1 VSEAALVQA
10 LENMEASDSAPLV
23 AALGDLR
30 QVISACS
37 FALSAEQTPERR
49 RSRDQLRR
57 EIDALIARVR
67 AMGSP
72 LLVVVGGVTGS
83 GKSTI
88 VNTLVGRAVSRTGV
102 IRPTTANPVLI
113 VHPVDAHWFTD
124 DRILSDFVRVE
135 LEGAV
140 TRLQDDRDDTARLQL
155 IRDEDIP
162 LGLALVDAPD
172 IDSLSARNRAI
183 ADALL
188 DAADVWLW
196 TTSAAK
202 YADDESMR
210 YLARAAARRTAL
222 AVALTRVDPEH
233 VEELTD
239 DFRAKLVEHATLE
252 PELFSVP
259 TARVIDERLP
269 RPAIGSI
276 ERWLRE
282 LSGPLVRRS
291 RRRQTIEGALDVMS
305 SDVAGLIAWVENE
318 NEILHVLNEVI
329 NRTVAQSRHEF
340 SRALDDGRA
349 MRDEVLLRW
358 NRFAGSSGMIALVE
372 RAGERASAWARTLMT
387 SLNGDRA
394 EEELEVREAVA
405 NDVTSLATQL
415 LELASGRIVHD
426 WGTVPAGRELLEANP
441 ELAEAPADLDA
452 RAQKTVGE
460 WQATVVQLVET
471 KGAQRRLRARWLTAV
486 VNATATGAII
496 ATLAQTGG
504 LTGAEAGIATAAG
517 AANQAL
523 LTKVLGAANLRWLV
537 TSARTD
543 LEKRFTELVAVH
555 RRRFT
560 EVLAAAAPSP
570 KLIDQLNER
579 AEAVQ
584 RVRSCLN

>member
-1 VSEAALVQA
+1 
-10 LENMEASDSAPLV
+10 MEASDTTPLV
-23 AALGDLR
+23 TALGDLR

-37 FALSAEQTPERR
+37 FDLSSDRTDERR
-49 RSRDQLRR
+49 RERDQLRR
-57 EIDALIARVR
+57 EIEALIARIR

-124 DRILSDFVRVE
+124 DRIMSDFVRVE

-140 TRLQDDRDDTARLQL
+140 TRIHDDSDDTARLQL
-155 IRDEDIP
+155 VRDEDIP

-172 IDSLSARNRAI
+172 IDSLSARNRII

-233 VEELTD
+233 VEELTS

-252 PELFSVP
+252 PELFTVQ

-269 RPAIGSI
+269 LPAIGSI

-291 RRRQTIEGALDVMS
+291 RRRQTIEGALDVMTA
-305 SDVAGLIAWVENE
+305 DVAGLITWVELE
-318 NEILHVLNEVI
+318 NETVKVLNQVV

-340 SRALDDGRA
+340 GRALDDGRA

-372 RAGERASAWARTLMT
+372 RAGERASAWARTLVNSM
-387 SLNGDRA
+387 GGERA
-394 EEELEVREAVA
+394 EEEEEVRQAVA
-405 NDVTSLATQL
+405 SDVVSLATQL
-415 LELASGRIVHD
+415 LELASGRIVHE
-426 WGTVPAGRELLEANP
+426 WGTVPAGRDLLEAHP
-441 ELAEAPADLDA
+441 ELAEAPPDLEA
-452 RAQKTVGE
+452 RAEKSINE
-460 WQATVVQLVET
+460 WQTTVVQLVET
-471 KGAQRRLRARWLTAV
+471 KGARRRVRARWLSAV

-504 LTGAEAGIATAAG
+504 VTGAEAGIAAAAG

-537 TSARTD
+537 TTARSD
-543 LEKRFTELVAVH
+543 LEKRFTELVAIH

-570 KLIDQLNER
+570 KLIDQLRER
-579 AEAVQ
+579 ADAVQ
-584 RVRSCLN
+584 KVRSCLN

>member
-1 VSEAALVQA
+1 
-10 LENMEASDSAPLV
+10 MEASDTTPLV
-23 AALGDLR
+23 TALGDLR

-37 FALSAEQTPERR
+37 FDLSSDRTDERR
-49 RSRDQLRR
+49 RERDQLRR
-57 EIDALIARVR
+57 EIEALIARIR

-124 DRILSDFVRVE
+124 DRIMSDFVRVE

-140 TRLQDDRDDTARLQL
+140 TRMHGDSEDAARLQL

-172 IDSLSARNRAI
+172 IDSLSARNRMI

-196 TTSAAK
+196 TTSGAK

-233 VEELTD
+233 VEELTA
-239 DFRAKLVEHATLE
+239 DFRAKLVEHAALE
-252 PELFSVP
+252 PELFTVQ

-269 RPAIGSI
+269 LPAIGSI

-291 RRRQTIEGALDVMS
+291 RRRQTIEGALDVMTA
-305 SDVAGLIAWVENE
+305 DVAGLITWVELE
-318 NEILHVLNEVI
+318 NETVKVLNEVV

-340 SRALDDGRA
+340 GRALDDGRA

-372 RAGERASAWARTLMT
+372 RAGERASAWARTLVNSM
-387 SLNGDRA
+387 GGERA
-394 EEELEVREAVA
+394 EEEEEVRQAVA
-405 NDVTSLATQL
+405 SDVVSLATQL

-426 WGTVPAGRELLEANP
+426 WGTVPAGRDLLEAHP
-441 ELAEAPADLDA
+441 ELAEAPPDLEA
-452 RAQKTVGE
+452 RAEKSINE
-460 WQATVVQLVET
+460 WQTTVVQLVET
-471 KGAQRRLRARWLTAV
+471 KGARRRVRARWLSAV

-504 LTGAEAGIATAAG
+504 VTGAEAGIAAAAG

-537 TSARTD
+537 TTARSD

-570 KLIDQLNER
+570 KLIDQLRER
-579 AEAVQ
+579 ADAVQ
-584 RVRSCLN
+584 KVRSCLN

>member
-1 VSEAALVQA
+1 
-10 LENMEASDSAPLV
+10 MEDSDTAPLV
-23 AALGDLR
+23 TALSDLR
-30 QVISACS
+30 QVISACA
-37 FALSAEQTPERR
+37 FALSADQTPRR
-49 RSRDQLRR
+49 RRERDQLRR
-57 EIDALIARVR
+57 ELEALVARVR
-67 AMGSP
+67 SMGSP

-140 TRLQDDRDDTARLQL
+140 TRLESDGEHAARLQL

-183 ADALL
+183 SDALL
-188 DAADVWLW
+188 AAADVWLW

-210 YLARAAARRTAL
+210 YLARGAVRRTAL
-222 AVALTRVDPEH
+222 AVALTRVDPEY
-233 VEELTD
+233 VNELTS
-239 DFRAKLVEHATLE
+239 DFRGKLVDHAALE
-252 PELFSVP
+252 PELFTVP

-291 RRRQTIEGALDVMS
+291 RRRQTIEGALDVMTA
-305 SDVAGLIAWVENE
+305 DVDRLIAWVENE
-318 NEILHVLNEVI
+318 NETVHVLSEVI

-340 SRALDDGRA
+340 GRALDDGRA

-358 NRFAGSSGMIALVE
+358 NRFAGSSGMVALVE
-372 RAGERASAWARTLMT
+372 RAGERASAWARTLM
-387 SLNGDRA
+387 SSMGGERA
-394 EEELEVREAVA
+394 EEEAQVRDAVA
-405 NDVTSLATQL
+405 SDVTSLATQL

-426 WGTVPAGRELLEANP
+426 WGTIPAGRDLLEDNP
-441 ELAEAPADLDA
+441 ELAQAPPDLETHT
-452 RAQKTVGE
+452 KTTVSE
-460 WQATVVQLVET
+460 WQATVVKLVET
-471 KGAQRRLRARWLTAV
+471 KGAQRRFRARWVSAI

-523 LTKVLGAANLRWLV
+523 LTKMLGAANLRWLI
-537 TSARTD
+537 SNARSD
-543 LEKRFTELVAVH
+543 LERRFTELVAVH

-560 EVLAAAAPSP
+560 EVLAASAPSP
-570 KLIDQLNER
+570 KLIEQLHER
-579 AEAVQ
+579 ADAVQ
-584 RVRSCLN
+584 KVRSCLN

>member
-1 VSEAALVQA
+1 
-10 LENMEASDSAPLV
+10 MEASDTTPLV
-23 AALGDLR
+23 TALGDLR

-37 FALSAEQTPERR
+37 FDLSSDRTDERR
-49 RSRDQLRR
+49 RERDQLRR
-57 EIDALIARVR
+57 EIEALVARIR

-124 DRILSDFVRVE
+124 DRIMSDFVRVE

-140 TRLQDDRDDTARLQL
+140 TRIHGDSDDTARLQL
-155 IRDEDIP
+155 VRDEDIP

-172 IDSLSARNRAI
+172 IDSLSARNRMI

-233 VEELTD
+233 VEELTS
-239 DFRAKLVEHATLE
+239 DFRAKLVEHAALE
-252 PELFSVP
+252 PELFTVQ

-269 RPAIGSI
+269 LPAIGSI

-291 RRRQTIEGALDVMS
+291 RRRQTIEGALDVMTA
-305 SDVAGLIAWVENE
+305 DVAGLITWVELE
-318 NEILHVLNEVI
+318 NETVKVLNDVV

-340 SRALDDGRA
+340 GRALDDGRA

-372 RAGERASAWARTLMT
+372 RAGERASAWARTLVNSM
-387 SLNGDRA
+387 GGERA
-394 EEELEVREAVA
+394 EEEEEVRQAVA
-405 NDVTSLATQL
+405 SDVVSLATQL
-415 LELASGRIVHD
+415 LELASGRIVHE
-426 WGTVPAGRELLEANP
+426 WGTVPAGRDLLEAHP
-441 ELAEAPADLDA
+441 ELAEAPADLEA
-452 RAQKTVGE
+452 RADKSINE
-460 WQATVVQLVET
+460 WQTTVVQLVET
-471 KGAQRRLRARWLTAV
+471 KGARRRVRARWLSAV

-504 LTGAEAGIATAAG
+504 VTGAEAGIAAAAG

-537 TSARTD
+537 TTARSD
-543 LEKRFTELVAVH
+543 LEKRFTELVAIH

-570 KLIDQLNER
+570 KLIDQLRER
-579 AEAVQ
+579 ADAVQ
-584 RVRSCLN
+584 KVRSCLN

>member
-1 VSEAALVQA
+1 
-10 LENMEASDSAPLV
+10 MDASDTTPLV
-23 AALGDLR
+23 TALGDLR
-30 QVISACS
+30 QVIAACR
-37 FALSAEQTPERR
+37 FALSAERTDERR
-49 RSRDQLRR
+49 RDRDQLRR
-57 EIDALIARVR
+57 EIEALVARIR
-67 AMGSP
+67 AMSSP

-88 VNTLVGRAVSRTGV
+88 VNTIVGRAVSRTGV

-140 TRLQDDRDDTARLQL
+140 TRLDDDSSDAARLQL

-172 IDSLSARNRAI
+172 IDSISARNRAI

-196 TTSAAK
+196 TTSGSK

-210 YLARAAARRTAL
+210 YLSRAAARRTAL

-233 VEELTD
+233 VDELMT
-239 DFRAKLVEHATLE
+239 DFRTKLAEHASLE
-252 PELFSVP
+252 PELFTVP
-259 TARVIDERLP
+259 NARVIEERLP
-269 RPAIGSI
+269 LPAVGAI

-291 RRRQTIEGALDVMS
+291 RRRQTIEGALDVMTD
-305 SDVAGLIAWVENE
+305 DVTRLMAWVEHE
-318 NEILHVLNEVI
+318 NATVKVLNDVV
-329 NRTVAQSRHEF
+329 NRTAAQTRHEF
-340 SRALDDGRA
+340 GRALDDGRA

-358 NRFAGSSGMIALVE
+358 NRFAGSSGMLALVE
-372 RAGERASAWARTLMT
+372 RAGERATAWARTLM
-387 SLNGDRA
+387 SSAGGDRA
-394 EEELEVREAVA
+394 DVEEEVREAVA
-405 NDVTSLATQL
+405 SDVVSLACQL
-415 LELASGRIVHD
+415 LELASGRIVNE
-426 WGTVPAGRELLEANP
+426 WGTVPAGRDLLDAHP
-441 ELAEAPADLDA
+441 ELAETPGDLYT
-452 RAQKTVGE
+452 RAQKSINE
-460 WQATVVQLVET
+460 WQSTVVRLVET
-471 KGAQRRLRARWLTAV
+471 KGAQRRVRARWLSAV

-504 LTGAEAGIATAAG
+504 VTGTEAGIAAAAG

-537 TSARTD
+537 TNARSD
-543 LEKRFTELVAVH
+543 LEKRFTDLVAVH

-560 EVLAAAAPSP
+560 EVLAAAAPPP
-570 KLIDQLNER
+570 KLIEQLRER
-579 AEAVQ
+579 ADAVQ
-584 RVRSCLN
+584 KVRSCLN

>member
-1 VSEAALVQA
+1 
-10 LENMEASDSAPLV
+10 MEASDTTPLV
-23 AALGDLR
+23 TALGDLR

-37 FALSAEQTPERR
+37 FELSSDRTEQRR
-49 RSRDQLRR
+49 RERDQLRR
-57 EIDALIARVR
+57 EIEALIARIR

-88 VNTLVGRAVSRTGV
+88 VNTIIGRAVSRTGV

-140 TRLQDDRDDTARLQL
+140 TRLHDEGDDSARLQL

-172 IDSLSARNRAI
+172 IDSLSARNRTI

-196 TTSAAK
+196 TTSGAK

-222 AVALTRVDPEH
+222 AVALTRVDPDD
-233 VEELTD
+233 VEELAT
-239 DFRAKLVEHATLE
+239 DFRAKLVEHAALE
-252 PELFSVP
+252 PELFTVP

-269 RPAIGSI
+269 LPAIGSI

-291 RRRQTIEGALDVMS
+291 RRRQTIEGALDVMT
-305 SDVAGLIAWVENE
+305 SDVAHLVAWVEDE
-318 NEILHVLNEVI
+318 NETVKVLNQVI

-340 SRALDDGRA
+340 GRALDDGRA

-372 RAGERASAWARTLMT
+372 RAGERASAWARTLVSSMG
-387 SLNGDRA
+387 SERA
-394 EEELEVREAVA
+394 EEEEEVREAVA
-405 NDVTSLATQL
+405 SDVVSLATQL
-415 LELASGRIVHD
+415 LDLASGRIVNE
-426 WGTVPAGRELLEANP
+426 WGTVPAGRDLLEAHP
-441 ELAEAPADLDA
+441 ELAEAPLDLEA
-452 RAQKTVGE
+452 RAQKSINE

-471 KGAQRRLRARWLTAV
+471 KGARRRLRARWLSAV

-504 LTGAEAGIATAAG
+504 VTGAEAGIAAAAG

-523 LTKVLGAANLRWLV
+523 LTKVLGAANMRWLV
-537 TSARTD
+537 TSARSD

-570 KLIDQLNER
+570 KLIDQLRER
-579 AEAVQ
+579 ADAVQ
-584 RVRSCLN
+584 KVRSCLN

>member
-1 VSEAALVQA
+1 
-10 LENMEASDSAPLV
+10 MEASDTTPLV
-23 AALGDLR
+23 TALGDLR

-37 FALSAEQTPERR
+37 FDLSSDRTDERR
-49 RSRDQLRR
+49 RERDQLRR
-57 EIDALIARVR
+57 EIEALVARIR

-102 IRPTTANPVLI
+102 VRPTTANPVLI

-124 DRILSDFVRVE
+124 DRIMSDFVRVE

-140 TRLQDDRDDTARLQL
+140 TRIHDDSDDTARLQL
-155 IRDEDIP
+155 VRDEDIP

-172 IDSLSARNRAI
+172 IDSLSARNRMI

-233 VEELTD
+233 VEELTS
-239 DFRAKLVEHATLE
+239 DFRAKLVEHAALE
-252 PELFSVP
+252 PELFTVQ

-269 RPAIGSI
+269 LPAIGSI

-291 RRRQTIEGALDVMS
+291 RRRQTIEGALDVMTA
-305 SDVAGLIAWVENE
+305 DVAGLITWVELE
-318 NEILHVLNEVI
+318 NETVKVLNQVV

-340 SRALDDGRA
+340 GRALDDGRA

-372 RAGERASAWARTLMT
+372 RAGERASAWARTLVNSM
-387 SLNGDRA
+387 GGERA
-394 EEELEVREAVA
+394 EEEEEVRQAVA
-405 NDVTSLATQL
+405 SDVVSLATQL
-415 LELASGRIVHD
+415 LELASGRIVHE
-426 WGTVPAGRELLEANP
+426 WGTVPAGRDLLEAHP
-441 ELAEAPADLDA
+441 ELAEAPPDLEA
-452 RAQKTVGE
+452 RAEKSINE
-460 WQATVVQLVET
+460 WQTTVVQLVET
-471 KGAQRRLRARWLTAV
+471 KGARRRVRARWLSAV

-504 LTGAEAGIATAAG
+504 VTGAEAGIAAAAG

-537 TSARTD
+537 TTARSD
-543 LEKRFTELVAVH
+543 LEKRFTELVAIH

-570 KLIDQLNER
+570 KLIDQLRER
-579 AEAVQ
+579 ADAVQ
-584 RVRSCLN
+584 KVRSCLN

>member
-1 VSEAALVQA
+1 
-10 LENMEASDSAPLV
+10 MEAPSTAPLV
-23 AALGDLR
+23 TALGDLR

-37 FALSAEQTPERR
+37 FALSDEQAPERR
-49 RSRDQLRR
+49 RERDQLRR
-57 EIDALIARVR
+57 EIEALVARIR

-140 TRLQDDRDDTARLQL
+140 TRLEDSDDTARLQL

-196 TTSAAK
+196 STSAAK

-210 YLARAAARRTAL
+210 YLARAGARRISL

-233 VEELTD
+233 VEELTT
-239 DFRAKLVEHATLE
+239 DFKVKLVEHAALE
-252 PELFSVP
+252 PELFTVP

-291 RRRQTIEGALDVMS
+291 RRRQTIEGALDVMTA
-305 SDVAGLIAWVENE
+305 DVARLMDWVRHENE
-318 NEILHVLNEVI
+318 TVKVLNEVI

-358 NRFAGSSGMIALVE
+358 NRFAGSSSMIALVE
-372 RAGERASAWARTLMT
+372 RAGERASAWARTLMSPT
-387 SLNGDRA
+387 AGERA
-394 EEELEVREAVA
+394 EEEEEVRQAVA
-405 NDVTSLATQL
+405 TDVASLATQL

-426 WGTVPAGRELLEANP
+426 WGTIPAGRDLLEANP
-441 ELAEAPADLDA
+441 ELAQAPADLEA
-452 RAQKTVGE
+452 RAKQTVHE

-471 KGAQRRLRARWLTAV
+471 KGAQRRSRARWFSV
-486 VNATATGAII
+486 GVNATATGAII
-496 ATLAQTGG
+496 ATLASTGG

-523 LTKVLGAANLRWLV
+523 LTKVLGSANLRWLI
-537 TSARTD
+537 SNARSD
-543 LEKRFTELVAVH
+543 LERRFTELVAVH

-560 EVLAAAAPSP
+560 EVLAGAAPSP
-570 KLIDQLNER
+570 KLIDQLHER
-579 AEAVQ
+579 ADAVQ
-584 RVRSCLN
+584 KVRSCLN

>member
-1 VSEAALVQA
+1 
-10 LENMEASDSAPLV
+10 MEASDTTPLV
-23 AALGDLR
+23 TALGDLR

-37 FALSAEQTPERR
+37 FDLSSDRTDERR
-49 RSRDQLRR
+49 RERDQLRR
-57 EIDALIARVR
+57 EIEALIARIR

-124 DRILSDFVRVE
+124 DRIMSDFVRVE

-140 TRLQDDRDDTARLQL
+140 TRIHGDSDDTARLQL

-172 IDSLSARNRAI
+172 IDSLSARNRMI

-233 VEELTD
+233 VEELTS
-239 DFRAKLVEHATLE
+239 DFRAKLVEHAALE
-252 PELFSVP
+252 PELFTVQ

-269 RPAIGSI
+269 LPAIGSI

-291 RRRQTIEGALDVMS
+291 RRRQTIEGALDVMTA
-305 SDVAGLIAWVENE
+305 DVAGLITWVELE
-318 NEILHVLNEVI
+318 NETVKVLNQVV

-340 SRALDDGRA
+340 GRALDDGRA

-372 RAGERASAWARTLMT
+372 RAGERASAWARTLVNSM
-387 SLNGDRA
+387 GGERA
-394 EEELEVREAVA
+394 EEEEEVRQAVA
-405 NDVTSLATQL
+405 SDVVSLATQL
-415 LELASGRIVHD
+415 LELASGRIVHE
-426 WGTVPAGRELLEANP
+426 WGTVPAGRDLLEAHP
-441 ELAEAPADLDA
+441 ELAEAPPDLEA
-452 RAQKTVGE
+452 RAEKSINE
-460 WQATVVQLVET
+460 WQTTVVQLVET
-471 KGAQRRLRARWLTAV
+471 KGARRRVRARWLSAV

-504 LTGAEAGIATAAG
+504 VTGAEAGIAAAAG

-537 TSARTD
+537 TTARSD
-543 LEKRFTELVAVH
+543 LEKRFTELVAIH

-570 KLIDQLNER
+570 KLIDQLRER
-579 AEAVQ
+579 ADAVQ
-584 RVRSCLN
+584 KVRSCLN

>member
-1 VSEAALVQA
+1 
-10 LENMEASDSAPLV
+10 MEASDTTPLV
-23 AALGDLR
+23 TALGDLR
-30 QVISACS
+30 QVIAACS
-37 FALSAEQTPERR
+37 FDLSSDRTAERR
-49 RSRDQLRR
+49 RERNQLRR
-57 EIDALIARVR
+57 EIEALIARIR

-140 TRLQDDRDDTARLQL
+140 TRLLDDSEESARLQL

-172 IDSLSARNRAI
+172 IDSLSARNRTI

-233 VEELTD
+233 VDELTS
-239 DFRAKLVEHATLE
+239 DFLAKLVEHAALE
-252 PELFSVP
+252 PELFIVP

-269 RPAIGSI
+269 LPAIGSI

-291 RRRQTIEGALDVMS
+291 RRRQTIEGALDVMTA
-305 SDVAGLIAWVENE
+305 DVAGLTAWVEDE
-318 NEILHVLNEVI
+318 NETLKVLSEVI
-329 NRTVAQSRHEF
+329 NRTVAHSRHEF
-340 SRALDDGRA
+340 GLALDDGRA

-372 RAGERASAWARTLMT
+372 RAGERASAWARTLVNSM
-387 SLNGDRA
+387 GGERA
-394 EEELEVREAVA
+394 EEEEEVRQAVA
-405 NDVTSLATQL
+405 SDVVSLTTQL
-415 LELASGRIVHD
+415 LELASGRIVHE
-426 WGTVPAGRELLEANP
+426 WGTVPAGRDLLEAHP
-441 ELAEAPADLDA
+441 ELAEAPADLEA
-452 RAQKTVGE
+452 RAQKSINE
-460 WQATVVQLVET
+460 WQTTVVQLVET
-471 KGAQRRLRARWLTAV
+471 KGARRRLRARWLSAV

-504 LTGAEAGIATAAG
+504 VTGAEAGIAAAAG

-537 TSARTD
+537 TTARSD

-560 EVLAAAAPSP
+560 EVLAGAAPSP
-570 KLIDQLNER
+570 KLIDQLRER

-584 RVRSCLN
+584 KVRSCLN

>member
-1 VSEAALVQA
+1 
-10 LENMEASDSAPLV
+10 
-23 AALGDLR
+23 
-30 QVISACS
+30 
-37 FALSAEQTPERR
+37 
-49 RSRDQLRR
+49 
-57 EIDALIARVR
+57 
-67 AMGSP
+67 MGSP

-88 VNTLVGRAVSRTGV
+88 VNTIVGRAVSRTGV

-140 TRLQDDRDDTARLQL
+140 TRLHDDGDDSARLQL

-172 IDSLSARNRAI
+172 IDSLSARNRTI

-196 TTSAAK
+196 TTSGAK

-222 AVALTRVDPEH
+222 AVALTRVDPDD
-233 VEELTD
+233 VEELAT

-252 PELFSVP
+252 PELFIVP

-269 RPAIGSI
+269 LPAIGSI

-291 RRRQTIEGALDVMS
+291 RRRQTIEGALDVMT
-305 SDVAGLIAWVENE
+305 SDVAHLVAWVEGE
-318 NEILHVLNEVI
+318 NETVKVLNQVI

-340 SRALDDGRA
+340 GRALDDGRA

-372 RAGERASAWARTLMT
+372 RAGERASAWARTLVSSMG
-387 SLNGDRA
+387 SERA
-394 EEELEVREAVA
+394 EEEEEVREAVA
-405 NDVTSLATQL
+405 SDVVSLATQL
-415 LELASGRIVHD
+415 LDLASGRIVNE
-426 WGTVPAGRELLEANP
+426 WGTVPAGRDLLEAYP
-441 ELAEAPADLDA
+441 ELAEAPPDLEA
-452 RAQKTVGE
+452 RAQKSINE

-471 KGAQRRLRARWLTAV
+471 KGARRRLRARWLSAV

-504 LTGAEAGIATAAG
+504 VTGAEAGIAAAAG

-523 LTKVLGAANLRWLV
+523 LTKVLGAANMRWLV
-537 TSARTD
+537 TSARSD

-570 KLIDQLNER
+570 KLIDQLRER
-579 AEAVQ
+579 ADAVQ
-584 RVRSCLN
+584 KVRSCLN

>member
-1 VSEAALVQA
+1 
-10 LENMEASDSAPLV
+10 MEASDNAPLV
-23 AALGDLR
+23 TALSDVR
-30 QVISACS
+30 QVIAACS
-37 FALSAEQTPERR
+37 FALSADQASERR
-49 RSRDQLRR
+49 RERDQLLR
-57 EIDALIARVR
+57 EIEALVARIR

-88 VNTLVGRAVSRTGV
+88 VNTLVGRAVSPTGV

-140 TRLQDDRDDTARLQL
+140 TRMRRDGDDTARLQL

-172 IDSLSARNRAI
+172 IDSLSARNRVI

-222 AVALTRVDPEH
+222 AVALTRVDPEY
-233 VEELTD
+233 VEELTT
-239 DFRAKLVEHATLE
+239 DFNTKLVEHAALE
-252 PELFSVP
+252 PELFTVP
-259 TARVIDERLP
+259 TAHVIDERLP

-291 RRRQTIEGALDVMS
+291 RRRQTMEGALDVMS
-305 SDVAGLIAWVENE
+305 SDVARLAAWVENE
-318 NEILHVLNEVI
+318 NETLHVLNEVI

-349 MRDEVLLRW
+349 LRDEVLLRW
-358 NRFAGSSGMIALVE
+358 NRFAGSSGMLALVE
-372 RAGERASAWARTLMT
+372 RAGERASTWARTLMT
-387 SLNGDRA
+387 SLGGERA
-394 EEELEVREAVA
+394 EVEQEVREAVA
-405 NDVTSLATQL
+405 NDVASLATQL
-415 LELASGRIVHD
+415 LDLASGRIVHE
-426 WGTVPAGRELLEANP
+426 WGTIPAGRELLEANP
-441 ELAEAPADLDA
+441 ELAQAPPDLESRAD
-452 RAQKTVGE
+452 KTVDE

-471 KGAQRRLRARWLTAV
+471 KGAQRRVRARWLSAV

-504 LTGAEAGIATAAG
+504 LTGAEAGLATAAG

-523 LTKVLGAANLRWLV
+523 LTRVLGAANLRWLV
-537 TSARTD
+537 GAARAD
-543 LEKRFTELVAVH
+543 LEKRFTELVSVH

-560 EVLAAAAPSP
+560 AALAAAASSP
-570 KLIDQLNER
+570 KLIEQLNER
-579 AEAVQ
+579 ADAVQ
-584 RVRSCLN
+584 KVRSCLS

>member
-1 VSEAALVQA
+1 
-10 LENMEASDSAPLV
+10 MEASDTTPLV
-23 AALGDLR
+23 TALGDLR

-37 FALSAEQTPERR
+37 FDLSSDRTDERR
-49 RSRDQLRR
+49 RERDQLRR
-57 EIDALIARVR
+57 EIEALIARIR

-124 DRILSDFVRVE
+124 DRIMSDFVRVE

-140 TRLQDDRDDTARLQL
+140 TRIHDDSDDTARLQL

-172 IDSLSARNRAI
+172 IDSLSARNRMI

-233 VEELTD
+233 VEELRS
-239 DFRAKLVEHATLE
+239 DFRAKLVEHAALE
-252 PELFSVP
+252 PELFTVQ

-269 RPAIGSI
+269 LPAIGSI

-291 RRRQTIEGALDVMS
+291 RRRQTIEGALDVMTA
-305 SDVAGLIAWVENE
+305 DVAGLITWVELE
-318 NEILHVLNEVI
+318 NETVKVLNQVV

-340 SRALDDGRA
+340 GRALDDGRA

-372 RAGERASAWARTLMT
+372 RAGERASAWARTLVNSM
-387 SLNGDRA
+387 GGERA
-394 EEELEVREAVA
+394 EEEEEVRQAVA
-405 NDVTSLATQL
+405 SDVVSLATQL
-415 LELASGRIVHD
+415 LELASGRIVHE
-426 WGTVPAGRELLEANP
+426 WGTVPAGRDLLEAHP
-441 ELAEAPADLDA
+441 ELAEAPPDLEA
-452 RAQKTVGE
+452 RAEKSINE
-460 WQATVVQLVET
+460 WQTTVVQLVET
-471 KGAQRRLRARWLTAV
+471 KGARRRVRARWLSAV

-504 LTGAEAGIATAAG
+504 VTGAEAGIAAAAG

-537 TSARTD
+537 TTARSD
-543 LEKRFTELVAVH
+543 LEKRFTELVAIH

-570 KLIDQLNER
+570 KLIDQLRER
-579 AEAVQ
+579 ADAVQ
-584 RVRSCLN
+584 KVRSCLN

>member
-1 VSEAALVQA
+1 
-10 LENMEASDSAPLV
+10 MEESDTTPLV
-23 AALGDLR
+23 TALSDLR
-30 QVISACS
+30 QVIVACS
-37 FALSAEQTPERR
+37 FALSAEQKPERW
-49 RSRDQLRR
+49 RDRDRLRR
-57 EIDALIARVR
+57 EIEALIARIR

-102 IRPTTANPVLI
+102 IRPTTSNPVLI

-124 DRILSDFVRVE
+124 SRILSDFVRVE

-140 TRLQDDRDDTARLQL
+140 TRLEANDSAARLQL
-155 IRDEDIP
+155 VRDEDIP

-172 IDSLSARNRAI
+172 IDSVSARNRAI

-188 DAADVWLW
+188 DTADVWLW
-196 TTSAAK
+196 CTSAAK

-210 YLARAAARRTAL
+210 YLARAAERRTAL
-222 AVALTRVDPEH
+222 AVALTRVEPEH
-233 VEELTD
+233 VDELKSDFEE
-239 DFRAKLVEHATLE
+239 KLVQHAALE
-252 PELFSVP
+252 PVLFTVP
-259 TARVIDERLP
+259 TAHVIDERLP
-269 RPAIGSI
+269 RPAIGSV

-291 RRRQTIEGALDVMS
+291 RRRQTIEGALDVMT
-305 SDVAGLIAWVENE
+305 SDVDRLIAWVHNE
-318 NEILHVLNEVI
+318 TEVLQVLNDVI
-329 NRTVAQSRHEF
+329 SRTTAQTRHEF
-340 SRALDDGRA
+340 SLALDDGRA

-358 NRFAGSSGMIALVE
+358 NRFAGSSGMMALVE
-372 RAGERASAWARTLMT
+372 RAGERASAWARTLMNPVT
-387 SLNGDRA
+387 DERA
-394 EEELEVREAVA
+394 EEEERVRAAVA

-441 ELAEAPADLDA
+441 ELADTPPDLDA
-452 RAQKTVGE
+452 RAEKTIDE

-471 KGAQRRLRARWLTAV
+471 KGAQRRLRARWLSAAI
-486 VNATATGAII
+486 NATATGAII

-523 LTKVLGAANLRWLV
+523 LTKVLGSANLRWLV
-537 TSARTD
+537 TNARED
-543 LEKRFTELVAVH
+543 LERRFTELVAVH

-560 EVLAAAAPSP
+560 LVLAAAAPSP
-570 KLIDQLNER
+570 KLVEQLHER
-579 AEAVQ
+579 ANAVQ
-584 RVRSCLN
+584 KVRSCLN

>member
-1 VSEAALVQA
+1 
-10 LENMEASDSAPLV
+10 MEASDTTPLV
-23 AALGDLR
+23 TALGDLR

-37 FALSAEQTPERR
+37 FELSSDRTEQRR
-49 RSRDQLRR
+49 RERDQLRR
-57 EIDALIARVR
+57 EIEALIARIR

-88 VNTLVGRAVSRTGV
+88 VNTIVGRAVSRTGV

-140 TRLQDDRDDTARLQL
+140 TRLHDDGDDSARLQL

-172 IDSLSARNRAI
+172 IDSLSARNRTI

-196 TTSAAK
+196 TTSGAK

-222 AVALTRVDPEH
+222 AVALTRVDPDD
-233 VEELTD
+233 VEELAT

-252 PELFSVP
+252 PELFIVP

-269 RPAIGSI
+269 LPAIGSI

-291 RRRQTIEGALDVMS
+291 RRRQTIEGALDVMT
-305 SDVAGLIAWVENE
+305 SDVAHLVAWVEGE
-318 NEILHVLNEVI
+318 NETVKVLNQVI

-340 SRALDDGRA
+340 GRALDDGRA

-372 RAGERASAWARTLMT
+372 RAGERASAWARTLVSSMG
-387 SLNGDRA
+387 SERA
-394 EEELEVREAVA
+394 EEEEEVREAVA
-405 NDVTSLATQL
+405 SDVVSLATQL
-415 LELASGRIVHD
+415 LDLASGRIVNE
-426 WGTVPAGRELLEANP
+426 WGTVPAGRDLLEAYP
-441 ELAEAPADLDA
+441 ELAEAPPDLEA
-452 RAQKTVGE
+452 RAQKSINE

-471 KGAQRRLRARWLTAV
+471 KGARRRLRARWLSAV

-504 LTGAEAGIATAAG
+504 VTGAEAGIAAAAG

-523 LTKVLGAANLRWLV
+523 LTKVLGAANMRWLV
-537 TSARTD
+537 TSARSD

-570 KLIDQLNER
+570 KLIDQLRER
-579 AEAVQ
+579 ADAVQ
-584 RVRSCLN
+584 KVRSCLN

>member
-1 VSEAALVQA
+1 
-10 LENMEASDSAPLV
+10 MEEPDTTPLV
-23 AALGDLR
+23 TALSDLR

-37 FALSAEQTPERR
+37 FGLSAEQIPERR
-49 RSRDQLRR
+49 RERDQLRR
-57 EIDALIARVR
+57 ELEGLVARIR
-67 AMGSP
+67 SMGSP

-124 DRILSDFVRVE
+124 NRILSDFVRVE

-140 TRLQDDRDDTARLQL
+140 TRLESDGDKAARLQL

-188 DAADVWLW
+188 AAADVWLW

-210 YLARAAARRTAL
+210 YLARGAARRTAL

-233 VEELTD
+233 VKELTS
-239 DFRAKLVEHATLE
+239 DFRSKLVEHAALE
-252 PELFSVP
+252 PELFTVP
-259 TARVIDERLP
+259 TAHVVDERLP

-291 RRRQTIEGALDVMS
+291 RRRQTIEGAFDVMTA
-305 SDVAGLIAWVENE
+305 DVARLIAWVENE
-318 NEILHVLNEVI
+318 NETVHVLNEVI

-340 SRALDDGRA
+340 SHALDDGRA

-372 RAGERASAWARTLMT
+372 RAGERAGAWARTLMS
-387 SLNGDRA
+387 SLGGERA
-394 EEELEVREAVA
+394 EEEAQVREAVA
-405 NDVTSLATQL
+405 TDVTSLATQL

-426 WGTVPAGRELLEANP
+426 WGTIPAGRDLLEANP
-441 ELAEAPADLDA
+441 DLAQAPPDLET
-452 RAQKTVGE
+452 RAEKTVSE
-460 WQATVVQLVET
+460 WQATVVKLVET
-471 KGAQRRLRARWLTAV
+471 KGAQRRFRARWLSAA

-523 LTKVLGAANLRWLV
+523 LTRMLGAANLRWLI
-537 TSARTD
+537 SNARSD
-543 LEKRFTELVAVH
+543 LERRFTELVAVH

-560 EVLAAAAPSP
+560 EVLAASAPSP
-570 KLIDQLNER
+570 KLIDQLHER
-579 AEAVQ
+579 ADAVQ
-584 RVRSCLN
+584 KVRSCLN